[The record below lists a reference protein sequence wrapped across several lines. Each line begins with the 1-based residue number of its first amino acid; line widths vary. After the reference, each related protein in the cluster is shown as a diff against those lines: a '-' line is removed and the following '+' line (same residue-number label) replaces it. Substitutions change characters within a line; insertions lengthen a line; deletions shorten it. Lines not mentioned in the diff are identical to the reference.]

1 MIKPLS
7 RKAMDA
13 AVCLYAL
20 GVLERAGLPAGVT
33 KQQVVRQ
40 LGVARSYAYDLVP
53 KVEAALDHVLDRA
66 PDDRAAAASA
76 AEVLAL
82 KVRNAVL
89 EYRVEHPGAWVCGAR
104 TTYTKDLVAF
114 ILELATRSIGPSM
127 TQAAFADACG
137 IPLPTLKDWWADA
150 ARQLALPFAPAPSPP
165 DAPSESTPPP
175 ASELEPEPPEPEL
188 ERNPESEPPPSP
200 PEPELGPSPE
210 LGPDPEPPRS
220 SAATSDPADADT
232 LGLSADMLRIVAEYE
247 TWHGT
252 VPAFVD
258 HLRSLGIRHG
268 RQMVTQILHLAAA
281 RKLLRRP
288 PPKPAARGS
297 TYRPPPGVQWTSD
310 GKQVDVTIDDQTLRV
325 TWQPTVDVGSTAT
338 VGSVVRP
345 EETTEGVRSSF
356 AEGVTTT
363 GKAAIAHLLDN
374 KACNK
379 SPALAQDLTPDTFI
393 MHSTVGRPEN
403 KAVIEGSFGL
413 FAQALGPVIAT
424 IDTSSPEA
432 IALCVADAVTRAY
445 AQGRNHHPRRRDGRT
460 PYELYRDADPSPEEL
475 AVATQRLL
483 AIKKRI
489 DEREAREQARLD
501 PAVQALIEHAC
512 KRFGFFD
519 DGDIAL
525 SLRSLPL
532 CTIQS
537 AIAIYAA
544 KQQAESLT
552 TDAGIRYFAGIAF
565 NIQHERELQLFE
577 QELVDQLART
587 GQIVNDHLERKAS
600 SFASLDWAP
609 RLIAI
614 VRELLTVTAP
624 VAQVFWRHNFQAVAA
639 DVPLALR
646 PALRR
651 CLCERVRRHFGSN
664 KPHRQH
670 LVDMIV
676 RALAEP
682 EPQSYLHIC
691 QP

>member
-7 RKAMDA
+7 RKALNA
-13 AVCLYAL
+13 SVCLYAL

-33 KQQVVRQ
+33 KQQVVQR
-40 LGVARSYAYDLVP
+40 LGVSRSYAYDLVP

-76 AEVLAL
+76 AERLAL

-89 EYRVEHPGAWVCGAR
+89 EYRVEHPGAWVCGGR

-127 TQAAFADACG
+127 TQADFADACG
-137 IPLPTLKDWWADA
+137 IPLPTLKDWLADA

-165 DAPSESTPPP
+165 DAPSESTP
-175 ASELEPEPPEPEL
+175 SPEL
-188 ERNPESEPPPSP
+188 EDPEPPPS
-200 PEPELGPSPE
+200 SP
-210 LGPDPEPPRS
+210 
-220 SAATSDPADADT
+220 AASDPADADT

-247 TWHGT
+247 TWHGSL
-252 VPAFVD
+252 PAFVN

-268 RQMVTQILHLAAA
+268 RERVTQILHLAAA

-310 GKQVDVTIDDQTLRV
+310 GKQVDVTIDDQTFRV

-345 EETTEGVRSSF
+345 EETTEGVRTSF

-379 SPALAQDLTPDTFI
+379 SPALAQDLAPDTFI

-424 IDTSSPEA
+424 VDTSSPEA

-445 AQGRNHHPRRRDGRT
+445 AQGRNQHPRRRDGRT

-475 AVATQRLL
+475 AAATQRLL

-512 KRFGFFD
+512 QRFGFFD

-565 NIQHERELQLFE
+565 NVQHERELQLFE
-577 QELVDQLART
+577 GELVDQLVRT

-624 VAQVFWRHNFQAVAA
+624 VAQVFWRRNFQAVAA

-682 EPQSYLHIC
+682 EPQSDLQIC